1 MSSWPQRWTFY
12 SVDRWILVSFFFLFF
27 SFDPRTTE
35 TGSLDF
41 DSVQIF
47 IGKSCFLCMKQ
58 LVICYTLVIYI
69 FHILMYQFFVK
80 IKVCS
85 NIHYYHLKVILAG
98 VTQKLGL
105 L

>member
-1 MSSWPQRWTFY
+1 
-12 SVDRWILVSFFFLFF
+12 
-27 SFDPRTTE
+27 
-35 TGSLDF
+35 
-41 DSVQIF
+41 
-47 IGKSCFLCMKQ
+47 
-58 LVICYTLVIYI
+58 
-69 FHILMYQFFVK
+69 MYQFFVK